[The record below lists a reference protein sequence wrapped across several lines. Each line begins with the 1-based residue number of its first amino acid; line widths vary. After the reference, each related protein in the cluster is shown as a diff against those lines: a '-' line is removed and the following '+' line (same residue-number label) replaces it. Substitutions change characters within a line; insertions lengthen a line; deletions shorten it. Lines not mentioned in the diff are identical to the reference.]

1 MAFNVYFEKS
11 LHIFVFFRIFVAAII
26 RFANDFY
33 ILNTMESRKL
43 SLYKTIAEN
52 VLLCAVIFYF
62 FGFNSRLR
70 PVAYPHMYK
79 EYLSGVIALAAIYF
93 NYLVLFP
100 KFYLSRKYKVF
111 WISTLVTV
119 ILSGGLEMLL
129 VSPDLLNKYNERGYP
144 DSLLNEI
151 MFMDTLYVIIR
162 NGGLVLLSF
171 SVNEIRYLKKL
182 EKEKD
187 LYMRRNFDTLDVKD
201 ENNQTIYIYTHSIYY
216 CEQQRN
222 NALVSLLDGKQYL
235 RYCSMNSLE
244 ELLGSEDFARISRNV
259 IVAKKHITS
268 FNNNQIELKK
278 GNSKNEVPVVFKVG
292 EVYLG
297 KIMSELNLKIVPPQS
312 QVKNKINTENETI
325 KTASTPNSQLLLD
338 EFSQNHKLL
347 TVYTYISSHPD
358 CKISEISSKCNISKG
373 SVSRYL
379 AKLTEMGVIKY
390 QGAKKTGGYNVVKA
404 PLDE

>member
-1 MAFNVYFEKS
+1 M
-11 LHIFVFFRIFVAAII
+11 
-26 RFANDFY
+26 D
-33 ILNTMESRKL
+33 SRKL
-43 SLYKTIAEN
+43 SFYKTIAKN
-52 VLLCAVIFYF
+52 VLLCAVISYF

-79 EYLSGVIALAAIYF
+79 EYLSAVIALAAIYF

-100 KFYLSRKYKVF
+100 KLYLSRKYKVYWF
-111 WISTLVTV
+111 FTLFTV
-119 ILSGGLEMLL
+119 ILSGGVEMLL
-129 VSPDLLNKYNERGYP
+129 VSPDLLNRYSAQGYP
-144 DSLLNEI
+144 DSLLHEI

-171 SVNEIRYLKKL
+171 SVNEIRYLKNL

-187 LYMRRNFDTLDVKD
+187 LYMRRNFNTLDVKD
-201 ENNQTIYIYTHSIYY
+201 ENNQTIHIYTHSIYY

-244 ELLGSEDFARISRNV
+244 EILGCEDFARISRNV
-259 IVAKKHITS
+259 IVAKKYIAS
-268 FNNNQIELKK
+268 FSNNQIGLKR
-278 GNSKNEVPVVFKVG
+278 GNQKNEDPVVFKVG
-292 EVYLG
+292 EAYLG
-297 KIMSELNLKIVPPQS
+297 KFMNELNLKIIPPHS
-312 QVKNKINTENETI
+312 QVKNKIITENDTTE
-325 KTASTPNSQLLLD
+325 TASTSNFQLLLD

-390 QGAKKTGGYNVVKA
+390 QGAKKTGGYNAVKA
-404 PLDE
+404 PLNE